1 MFHAVPRKKRQMD
14 GHTETDRQKES
25 QRDVVTDTQ
34 RPTDGYTYSKN
45 KEKERFTNRE
55 TGRRT
60 ENDEGE
66 RATEHLSMGLLFKE

>member
-25 QRDVVTDTQ
+25 QRDVETDRQ

-45 KEKERFTNRE
+45 KERQIYKQRDRQMDRE
-55 TGRRT
+55 
-60 ENDEGE
+60 
-66 RATEHLSMGLLFKE
+66 